1 MFRWVMLALAPLA
14 LFAEQTLSIIKPDAV
29 RDRHVGLIIDRFE
42 KNGLTIAAIKKVQL
56 TKDQAGEFYAVHK
69 GKPFY
74 EDLTTFMASGPVIV
88 MVLDG
93 DNAVQKNRDIMG
105 ATNYKNA
112 ADGTIRKDFAKSM
125 TENAVH
131 GSDSL
136 ESAASEIKFFFQ
148 PNEIIVK

>member
-1 MFRWVMLALAPLA
+1 MFRFLMLALAPLA

-29 RDRHVGLIIDRFE
+29 KDRHIGAIIDRFE

-56 TKDQAGEFYAVHK
+56 SKDQAGEFYAVHK

-74 EDLTTFMASGPVIV
+74 DDLTTFMASGPIVV

-93 DNAVQKNRDIMG
+93 DNAIAKNREIMG
-105 ATNYKNA
+105 ATNFKNA
-112 ADGTIRKDFAKSM
+112 LPGTIRKDFAKSM

-136 ESAASEIKFFFQ
+136 ESATSEIQFFFK